1 LTEPSALDRCKEVL
15 DRVARAKMPNLRQRP
30 EELPTG
36 TPFTAWKIEQLES
49 YLLETAELRQDATL
63 AKLIV
68 QEALDVLQREWDEIE
83 GWEVELRTDGRRSQA
98 DVIEAKRQTRP
109 DLYFSIQTAKRLID
123 RLSEQVRR
131 LEKDDSVTSRIY
143 TLMTGG

>member
-1 LTEPSALDRCKEVL
+1 MSEESTLDQCRAVL
-15 DRVARAKMPNLRQRP
+15 AKVARAKMPNLRERP
-30 EELPTG
+30 EDLPTG

-68 QEALDVLQREWDEIE
+68 QEALDVLQGEWDSIE
-83 GWEVELRTDGRRSQA
+83 GWEVELPSEGRRSQA
-98 DVIEAKRQTRP
+98 DVVEAKRRVRP
-109 DLYFSIQTAKRLID
+109 DLYSSIQTAKRLID

-131 LEKDDSVTSRIY
+131 LEKDDNVTSRIY

>member
-1 LTEPSALDRCKEVL
+1 LSEPSPLDAQREVL
-15 DRVARAKMPNLRQRP
+15 ERVSQAVMPNLRVRP
-30 EELPTG
+30 DDLPMG
-36 TPFTAWKIEQLES
+36 TPLTAWKIEQLES
-49 YLLETAELRQDATL
+49 HLLDTAILRQEATR

-98 DVIEAKRQTRP
+98 DVLDAKRRTRP
-109 DLYFSIQTAKRLID
+109 DLYSSIQTAKRLID

-131 LEKDDSVTSRIY
+131 LEKDDNVTSRIY